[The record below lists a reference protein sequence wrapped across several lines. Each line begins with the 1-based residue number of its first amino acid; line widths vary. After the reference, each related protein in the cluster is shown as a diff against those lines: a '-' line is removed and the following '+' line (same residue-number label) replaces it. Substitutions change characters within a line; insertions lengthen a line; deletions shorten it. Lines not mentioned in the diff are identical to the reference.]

1 MNIDKNISLNIIITE
16 IKKNF
21 KKLFF
26 IVFMITSL
34 TLIYLL
40 FFHPK
45 LYKDSITIIHHGNN
59 FSSQSSGFNLMNPL
73 GFALGGSDFLKTP
86 ASEVVTSVLK
96 SDKFSKKLL
105 KKDFLDHKTNQKIP
119 LYKIIHEGSEK
130 LSEEEF
136 IHLANKKFKNSIFEV
151 SKDRLTSIINLSV
164 ETNDAHLTNDIL
176 KEIVFQLNQDLNK
189 LQKETAAQKTNF
201 ILQRL
206 ENAKND
212 LLSIEAK
219 YINFQNEN
227 KSISQ
232 SPSLLIQR
240 KSIERDLNIQTS
252 LVTML
257 LQQLET
263 TQLEVY
269 DEVHEV
275 LVLEDAEVLPIKTNR
290 RMPILILSVIFSII
304 LSLSYVMY
312 QLIFN
317 KRNKVL

>member
-1 MNIDKNISLNIIITE
+1 MNIDKNISLNTIIAE

-26 IVFMITSL
+26 IMFTVVSL

-59 FSSQSSGFNLMNPL
+59 FSSQTSGFNLMNPIGL
-73 GFALGGSDFLKTP
+73 AIGGSDFAKTP
-86 ASEVVTSVLK
+86 ASEVVTNVLK

-105 KKDFLDHKTNQKIP
+105 KKDFLDFETNQKIP
-119 LYKIIHEGSEK
+119 LYKIIYDGSEK
-130 LSEEEF
+130 LSEQEF

-151 SKDRLTSIINLSV
+151 SKDRLTSIITLSI
-164 ETNDAHLTNDIL
+164 ETSDAQLTYNIL
-176 KEIVFQLNQDLNK
+176 NEIVFQLNQDLNK
-189 LQKETAAQKTNF
+189 LQKETASQKTNF
-201 ILQRL
+201 IVQRV
-206 ENAKND
+206 ENAKSD
-212 LLSIEAK
+212 LSIIEAK

-240 KSIERDLNIQTS
+240 QSIERDLNIQTS
-252 LVTML
+252 LVSML

-275 LVLEDAEVLPIKTNR
+275 LVLEEAEILPIKTNR
-290 RMPILILSVIFSII
+290 RMPILILSII
-304 LSLSYVMY
+304 LSITLSIFYAMY

-317 KRNKVL
+317 KNNKVY